1 MILQVKKTFPDKVLR
16 VKAEPV
22 TNIDEHTVKLLDN
35 MVDTMHASNG
45 VGLAAPQVGVSQ
57 RIIVVDTSAGEDK
70 DMILRVINPE
80 IISETGEQL
89 GEEGC
94 LSVPGEYENVRRA
107 ENITIKA
114 MNENGETY
122 TMDASGFLAR
132 VFQHEI
138 DHLNGVLF
146 IDKLPSFKKD
156 TLKKSIKRRILDG
169 DYIVTGE

>member
-1 MILQVKKTFPDKVLR
+1 
-16 VKAEPV
+16 
-22 TNIDEHTVKLLDN
+22 
-35 MVDTMHASNG
+35 
-45 VGLAAPQVGVSQ
+45 
-57 RIIVVDTSAGEDK
+57 
-70 DMILRVINPE
+70 MILRVINPE

-146 IDKLPSFKKD
+146 IDKLPSFKKKIHSRNQSNAAF
-156 TLKKSIKRRILDG
+156 L
-169 DYIVTGE
+169 TGGIT